1 MPLVSQNISKI
12 NFKVNYPFNISKG
25 GAILAPVG
33 SSLCALKVGKTEE
46 NKA

>member
-1 MPLVSQNISKI
+1 LDALGVSQNISKI
-12 NFKVNYPFNISKG
+12 NFKVNSKG